1 MLTKILLGLAL
12 LLAFADAKPM
22 KMFQSAPAEKVIL
35 LQKGD
40 AKMFCPVCGMHLGM
54 FYKTSH
60 AAEFKDGHIKQY
72 CSIHCLVNDLEKHGH
87 KNDVKTIKVI
97 DVNSLKFID
106 ARKAVYVVGSKI
118 KGTMTMNSKY
128 AFSDSAAAK
137 AFAEKNGG
145 KVSSF
150 DQAYAAAEKDFSGD
164 TAMIMK
170 KKKMMAK
177 KGEKIYKGMCD
188 GSKITK
194 TDIPH
199 IKAQI
204 VKNKACGKLNG
215 KQLQAVAIY
224 LAGTKTGSAAH
235 IAVPK
240 GAKCPVCGM
249 FVDKYPKWAA
259 QMTIGNK
266 NYYFDGVK
274 DMMKF
279 YLYPQEY
286 KLDRSNITSIY
297 VTDYYTLDKI
307 AAKDAFYVKGSNVY
321 GPMGNE
327 LIPFKNKKSAV
338 DFKNDHGGKLILK
351 FDQITKEMIA
361 ALDK

>member
-1 MLTKILLGLAL
+1 MLIKILLGFTL
-12 LLAFADAKPM
+12 LLTFADAKPM

-60 AAEFKDGHIKQY
+60 AAEFKNGHIKQY

-87 KNDVKTIKVI
+87 KNDVKAIRVV

-106 ARKAVYVVGSKI
+106 ARKAIYVVGSKI

-128 AFSDSAAAK
+128 AFSNPADAK

-145 KVSSF
+145 KVSTF

-204 VKNKACGKLNG
+204 MKTKACGKLNG

-224 LAGTKTGSAAH
+224 LAGSKTEAMH
-235 IAVPK
+235 ISVPK
-240 GAKCPVCGM
+240 NAKCPVCGM
-249 FVDKYPKWAA
+249 FVGKYPKWAT
-259 QMTIGNK
+259 QMTLGDK
-266 NYYFDGVK
+266 NYFFDGVK

-286 KLDRSNITSIY
+286 RLDKSKITSIY

-307 AAKDAFYVKGSNVY
+307 PAKDAYYVKGSNVY

-327 LIPFKNKKSAV
+327 FIPFKNEKSAIV
-338 DFKNDHGGKLILK
+338 FKNDHDGKSILR
-351 FDQITKEMIA
+351 FDQITKEMVT